1 MNEFRVIYHQQTCP
15 DCRLD
20 NITEQE
26 IQTTDGFTETALIC
40 GDCGAAWPV
49 ACIAEHL
56 EPARPSPNGHPVVRA
71 HLVLRI
77 DGYPPAAEAARRWY
91 WCPKCDRYLTGTELA
106 AIPILHYTPGPTRK
120 ITGYDLRSHTAPEV
134 TS

>member
-1 MNEFRVIYHQQTCP
+1 MSEFRVIYHQQVCP
-15 DCRLD
+15 DCRSG
-20 NITEQE
+20 NITENE
-26 IQTTDGFTETALIC
+26 VQTTDGLTETALIC

-56 EPARPSPNGHPVVRA
+56 EPARPSPDGHPDIRA

-77 DGYPPAAEAARRWY
+77 DGYPPATEAARRWY
-91 WCPKCDRYLTGTELA
+91 WCPKCGSYLTGTELA
-106 AIPILHYTPGPTRK
+106 AIPILHYTPGPARI
-120 ITGYDLRSHTAPEV
+120 ITADDLRPATASEV

>member
-1 MNEFRVIYHQQTCP
+1 MSEFRVIYHQQTCP
-15 DCRLD
+15 DCKSD

-26 IQTTDGFTETALIC
+26 IQTTDGLTETALIC

-56 EPARPSPNGHPVVRA
+56 EPASPSPDQQAVVRA

-77 DGYPPAAEAARRWY
+77 DGRSPAIGAARRWY
-91 WCPKCDRYLTGTELA
+91 WCPSCDAFLTGTELA
-106 AIPILHYTPGPTRK
+106 AIPIVHYTPGPARI
-120 ITGYDLRSHTAPEV
+120 ITADDLRPATAPEV